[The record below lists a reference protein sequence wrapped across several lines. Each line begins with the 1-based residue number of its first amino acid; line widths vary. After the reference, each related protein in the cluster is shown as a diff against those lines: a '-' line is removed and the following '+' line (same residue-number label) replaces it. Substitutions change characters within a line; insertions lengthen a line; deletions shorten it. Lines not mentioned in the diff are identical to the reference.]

1 MHMLSRKYNRPTA
14 WFSALAA
21 VAVTAVALAGC
32 LEEPEY
38 STTPFVRFEGL
49 TRDTMVQGALLQDS
63 TTVVLYFEDGDG
75 DIAFPDGD
83 TTRSVFLT
91 NVRTNERLASFNID
105 PIEENGLE
113 NGISGQFELRVYTT
127 CCDYPPTVAAFPC
140 EPSDEYPV
148 DTLLLEAHLVD
159 RAGNESNRVA
169 IAPIYLQC
177 DRR

>member
-1 MHMLSRKYNRPTA
+1 MLSRKYNRPSA
-14 WFSALAA
+14 WFAALMLAA
-21 VAVTAVALAGC
+21 SAAAVSAC

-38 STTPFVRFEGL
+38 STTPFIRFEGL

-63 TTVVLYFEDGDG
+63 TTVFLYFEDGDG
-75 DIAFPDGD
+75 DIAFPEGD

-91 NVRTNERLASFNID
+91 NIRTDERLASFNID

-113 NGISGQFELRVYTT
+113 NGISGEFQLRVFTT
-127 CCDYPPTVAAFPC
+127 CCDYPPSVAAFPC
-140 EPSDEYPV
+140 EPSDVYPV
-148 DTLLLEAHLVD
+148 DTLLLEAHIVD

>member
-1 MHMLSRKYNRPTA
+1 MGMSMRKYNRPSA
-14 WFSALAA
+14 WFAALGLAALA
-21 VAVTAVALAGC
+21 TSLAAC

-38 STTPFVRFEGL
+38 PDTPFLRFEGL
-49 TRDTMVQGALLQDS
+49 SRDTMVQGALLQDS

-75 DIAFPDGD
+75 DISFPDGD

-113 NGISGQFELRVYTT
+113 NGISGEFQLRVYTT
-127 CCDYPPTVAAFPC
+127 CCDYPPFVAAFPC
-140 EPSDEYPV
+140 EVSDEYPI
-148 DTLLLEAHLVD
+148 DTLLLEAHLID
-159 RAGNESNRVA
+159 RAGNESNRVP